1 MLKPLTRA
9 TLTQQTIETLKSL
22 IQREGLAA
30 GHRLPTERE
39 LSETLMVSRNIVRAA
54 LAALEAEGI
63 VSREVGKGTFVRQA
77 DHTTTPDTVRVTV
90 DRATTTPHSRREA
103 RLALEMGA
111 LEFVVE
117 RITEA
122 ELAELE
128 RIVAAHAARW
138 AAGLPAVKEDI
149 DFHTVLL
156 KATRNPIL
164 LDMSGLVMDGL
175 REGMLDTPSGLYRTY
190 HDDLVGHRALVAALR
205 RRDLGLARAVLHA
218 HITRTEF
225 PLDLAEQAADA
236 EPLHLHLP
244 RPMDSNPNGDGGPN
258 AAA

>member
-9 TLTQQTIETLKSL
+9 TLTQQTIDTLKSL
-22 IQREGLAA
+22 IQREGLEA
-30 GHRLPTERE
+30 GHQLPTERE

-54 LAALEAEGI
+54 LAALEAEGV
-63 VSREVGKGTFVRQA
+63 VSREVGKGTFVRKV
-77 DHTTTPDTVRVTV
+77 DHSLTSATLRVTV
-90 DRATTTPHSRREA
+90 DRNGTTPHSRREA

-128 RIVAAHAARW
+128 RIVAAHEARW
-138 AAGLPAVKEDI
+138 QAGLPAVKEDI

-156 KATRNPIL
+156 RATRNPIL
-164 LDMSGLVMDGL
+164 VDMSGLVIDGL
-175 REGMLDTPSGLYRTY
+175 REGLLDTPSGMYRTY

-205 RRDLGLARAVLHA
+205 RRDLDLARAVLRA
-218 HITRTEF
+218 HITSTEF
-225 PLDLAEQAADA
+225 PPDLAVQTVAAWT
-236 EPLHLHLP
+236 
-244 RPMDSNPNGDGGPN
+244 GDGGLN
-258 AAA
+258 AGAWDETAA